1 MNIYWITK
9 ISEKRFYSTSRVE
22 LAKALRERGHTVTLV
37 IERNIGEKQGDDKN
51 LIRLPTLPYRFI
63 SRLLFGLNILFI
75 FPFMIRKE
83 KIDVILIDGANIWSP
98 FALSLKLFR
107 IPLILDIRTLSTD
120 KEKSLETVYYDTS
133 LIFSKFITKGLTTIT
148 PELKDIL
155 IKKYHLE
162 KEKIGVWTSGVS
174 KELLLKPVDQ
184 QRKINIQID
193 SSCLY
198 LMYHGTYEAT
208 RGIETLIE
216 SLVDLKAPIKA
227 KIRLLIVGVH
237 EHKKKDFLGLIHK
250 LGLDNNILLIS
261 PVDHNDINLYI
272 DICDVGVIPLPPTYI
287 WWWVSAPM
295 KTLEY
300 LSRGK
305 PIIAT
310 DIPYHHRIFDKGNCG
325 LLIPS
330 GDKKTLTEAITKIY
344 NEKDMLK
351 EMGKVGREIALKY
364 FTWDQSAIALEAFIK
379 NTLMAKIK

>member
-37 IERNIGEKQGDDKN
+37 IERNIGEKQSQDN
-51 LIRLPTLPYRFI
+51 YVIRLSTLPYRII
-63 SRLLFGLNILFI
+63 SRLLFGLNILFY

-98 FALSLKLFR
+98 FALTLKLLNK
-107 IPLILDIRTLSTD
+107 PLILDIRTLSTD
-120 KEKSLETVYYDTS
+120 KEKSLETLYYDTS
-133 LIFSKFITKGLTTIT
+133 IFFSKYITKGLTTIT
-148 PELKDIL
+148 PELRYIL
-155 IKKYHLE
+155 IKKYHIE

-174 KELLLKPVDQ
+174 KELLLKPIEQ
-184 QRKINIQID
+184 QGKINISID
-193 SSCLY
+193 PTCLY
-198 LMYHGTYEAT
+198 LMYHGTYEVT

-216 SLVDLKAPIKA
+216 SIAELKDPLKK

-237 EHKKKDFLGLIHK
+237 DHKKKDFLELITK
-250 LGLDNNILLIS
+250 LGVENNIQLIP
-261 PVDHNDINLYI
+261 PVGHKDINLYI
-272 DICDVGVIPLPPTYI
+272 DACDIGVIPLPPNYI

-310 DIPYHHRIFDKGNCG
+310 DIPYHHRIFDKGKCG

-330 GDKKTLTEAITKIY
+330 GDKKTLTEAIMKIY
-344 NEKDMLK
+344 EEKDLLK
-351 EMGKVGREIALKY
+351 KMGSVGREIAQKY
-364 FTWDQSAIALEAFIK
+364 YTWDQSAIDLEAFIK
-379 NTLMAKIK
+379 KTIMLN